1 MSDGQKENCGVFP
14 KEYYNIT
21 MSLHKDGLFNIVCV
35 QISLLLIIYF
45 IVSLLFAVLV
55 IIPIA
60 YILYSVF
67 DDALQ
72 KVVSKQM
79 LKVTGQKGRA

>member
-1 MSDGQKENCGVFP
+1 MSDGQKENCGIFP
-14 KEYYNIT
+14 KEYCNIA

-55 IIPIA
+55 IIPLA
-60 YILYSVF
+60 SVF
-67 DDALQ
+67 DNALQ

>member
-1 MSDGQKENCGVFP
+1 
-14 KEYYNIT
+14 

-60 YILYSVF
+60 SVF

>member
-1 MSDGQKENCGVFP
+1 
-14 KEYYNIT
+14 

-55 IIPIA
+55 IIPLA
-60 YILYSVF
+60 SVF
-67 DDALQ
+67 DNALQ

-79 LKVTGQKGRA
+79 LKVTGQKGQSMTI